1 MDKEL
6 LSEQVT
12 DYREEILFFEVDKN
26 SLTNIPW
33 SEQLQLWS
41 VPLKVHLWR
50 GAHEPAWLWILV
62 ERKDAGQEAE
72 GL

>member
-6 LSEQVT
+6 LSEQVP
-12 DYREEILFFEVDKN
+12 DYQEQIQSFEVDKN
-26 SLTNIPW
+26 TLTNIPR